1 MVMTTAGIADLK
13 ARLSH
18 YLRGVRRGG
27 QVVVLDRDTPVALI
41 VPYSPTGRELE
52 IRQPRA
58 GAPRPGA
65 VALPP
70 PLGLKRDVVD
80 LLLAERQTER

>member
-1 MVMTTAGIADLK
+1 MTTAGIADLK

-18 YLRGVRRGG
+18 YLRGVRRGEE
-27 QVVVLDRDTPVALI
+27 VVVMDRETPVARI
-41 VPYSPTGRELE
+41 VPYVATARELA

-58 GAPRPGA
+58 GAVAPGE
-65 VALPP
+65 LRFPP
-70 PLGLKRDVVD
+70 PLGLERDVVD